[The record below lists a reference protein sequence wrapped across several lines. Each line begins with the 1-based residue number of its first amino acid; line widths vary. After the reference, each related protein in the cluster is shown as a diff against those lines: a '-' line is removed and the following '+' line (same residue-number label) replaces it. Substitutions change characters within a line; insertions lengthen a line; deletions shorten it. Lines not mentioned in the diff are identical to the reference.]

1 MNRSTFLV
9 ITMLL
14 LFSAYSAAGA
24 EPGPEQSDVAAFAS
38 PTIAPLTRLALAI
51 GGIGALGWGLT
62 LWSRRRRAENGGEN
76 ARIQVLASR
85 SVGPRHQVALLAV
98 GDHRLLVGMGA
109 DSITTLSDLTA
120 EASFSEEL
128 AKTFPP
134 QREEGKQALLDV
146 IGHFEGL
153 DG

>member
-1 MNRSTFLV
+1 
-9 ITMLL
+9 
-14 LFSAYSAAGA
+14 
-24 EPGPEQSDVAAFAS
+24 
-38 PTIAPLTRLALAI
+38 
-51 GGIGALGWGLT
+51 
-62 LWSRRRRAENGGEN
+62 
-76 ARIQVLASR
+76 
-85 SVGPRHQVALLAV
+85 
-98 GDHRLLVGMGA
+98 MGA

-128 AKTFPP
+128 AKTLPP